1 MRHIRTIGIVLAAGA
16 ILAVVAGS
24 VRAVRAQAPRNSGPT
39 VRPDLQILSLGGAEI
54 GVTIRDADKG
64 EGVAVTDVRND
75 SPAAKAGIKAGD
87 VITEFDGE
95 KVRSTRQLTR
105 LVQETPGGHTVKL
118 AVMRDGKRVD
128 LSVTPE
134 VRTMGIWSDR
144 LLADTDKLRQD
155 LRDRF
160 GGDVFMF
167 GSPGS
172 GRLEILQPA
181 VRLGVSV
188 QDLTPQLAAYFGAK
202 EGVLVA
208 SVSDGSAAARAGL
221 KAGDVIT
228 AVNDK
233 AIAGSS
239 ELARRLREAGADA
252 EVTIALTR
260 DRRAMTVK
268 ARLES
273 PASRSPRAVRRT
285 IVV

>member
-1 MRHIRTIGIVLAAGA
+1 
-16 ILAVVAGS
+16 
-24 VRAVRAQAPRNSGPT
+24 
-39 VRPDLQILSLGGAEI
+39 
-54 GVTIRDADKG
+54 
-64 EGVAVTDVRND
+64 
-75 SPAAKAGIKAGD
+75 
-87 VITEFDGE
+87 
-95 KVRSTRQLTR
+95 
-105 LVQETPGGHTVKL
+105 
-118 AVMRDGKRVD
+118 MRDGKRVD

-188 QDLTPQLAAYFGAK
+188 QDLTPQLATYFGAK

-252 EVTIALTR
+252 EVTIALMR

-273 PASRSPRAVRRT
+273 PASRPPRAVRRT